1 MSFLKQIQTRGE
13 ITTPGQVMEYLR
25 QLEDQVRY
33 ALANL
38 DGENI
43 QVGAIGDDQL
53 NAQVKGTIRT
63 AQSTADKSG
72 KDAEKARKAA
82 EKNAARIGAL
92 NSGLNALM
100 AQVAALD
107 ARAVSRETGSGG
119 FKLYLGAEQPEAR
132 GIVWIRPGDTADPD
146 GSFPCEVKFIP
157 DHS

>member
-43 QVGAIGDDQL
+43 QAGAIGDDQL

-72 KDAEKARKAA
+72 KDAAKAQKTAD
-82 EKNAARIGAL
+82 KNADKIGAL

-107 ARAVSRETGSGG
+107 ARAVSRETGSGR
-119 FKLYLGAEQPEAR
+119 FKLYLGEEQPDGHNVIWLE
-132 GIVWIRPGDTADPD
+132 PGDTANPD

-157 DHS
+157 